1 MAKILNRPKIS
12 CVSVRDNIKR
22 ILVFCLALIPAFA
35 LWIYAI
41 GYDSTLFQSTYNGIA
56 VTVVGEDALREA
68 SGLTLAAEQYFS
80 SITVVATGKRSEL
93 NMYESS
99 DFTATADVSSVRE
112 AGWYSIPIKVSSPN
126 GIEIASQSSAAV
138 EVYIDEFIQRA
149 QMLTVSVDTGTS
161 YVMYDGVVSVS
172 AVANPLMITVSGPKS
187 VLDSVHGAFVKF
199 NLDGVVIDGPIQGYG
214 EIELRDKNGKVITNP
229 YITLSESTAFVS
241 VSVISEKT
249 VPVKVVYTGNVLGA
263 DSIGTVL
270 SHQSIKV
277 KGSPD
282 VLEGFSEIVIAIDE
296 RTIKESTQ
304 LDFQINGL
312 LPQGVVNA
320 SGVSGITVDV
330 SLPALAVR
338 EFVIP
343 SSAVR
348 FINVPEERA
357 AEAILGCEIT
367 VIGAADAVDS
377 IDIKNII
384 LTVDCSRY
392 TVGYG
397 GVYVAVPDI
406 DIGVDMAGMYI
417 LESDYKVNFSL
428 TETVDG
434 DNAQDNTEE

>member
-1 MAKILNRPKIS
+1 M
-12 CVSVRDNIKR
+12 
-22 ILVFCLALIPAFA
+22 
-35 LWIYAI
+35 
-41 GYDSTLFQSTYNGIA
+41 
-56 VTVVGEDALREA
+56 
-68 SGLTLAAEQYFS
+68 
-80 SITVVATGKRSEL
+80 
-93 NMYESS
+93 
-99 DFTATADVSSVRE
+99 
-112 AGWYSIPIKVSSPN
+112 
-126 GIEIASQSSAAV
+126 
-138 EVYIDEFIQRA
+138 
-149 QMLTVSVDTGTS
+149 
-161 YVMYDGVVSVS
+161 
-172 AVANPLMITVSGPKS
+172 
-187 VLDSVHGAFVKF
+187 
-199 NLDGVVIDGPIQGYG
+199 
-214 EIELRDKNGKVITNP
+214 
-229 YITLSESTAFVS
+229 
-241 VSVISEKT
+241 
-249 VPVKVVYTGNVLGA
+249 VYTGNVLGA

-367 VIGAADAVDS
+367 VIGASDAVDS